1 MPEYSSGMCFTIFWK
16 GPFCCLTSVAQYLSN
31 SLQHHGDSLPGF
43 TVHGILLARILEA
56 IPFSRGSSQP
66 RERIQVS
73 CIVGRF
79 FTIWATREAQSG
91 VPACGSSHHRSH
103 ISPPPAQTLPPP
115 AGLPPMCSQQLRGE
129 ASALAYLPREHWII
143 SGFFVSF
150 FFFFFLCWAGYLKG
164 YSICSFSFEL
174 KRGWGVIGSTF
185 WAIMGPRT
193 LSCFQCLTR
202 ACFRPPWSYWVNHIL
217 HRLSFLCFIHKDYLI
232 GKDSNHYSQS
242 CVDAFKYTVSYS
254 PHDNEMSTVRN
265 PDSQMRK
272 I

>member
-16 GPFCCLTSVAQYLSN
+16 GPLCCLTSVAQYLSN

-143 SGFFVSF
+143 SGFFVGF
-150 FFFFFLCWAGYLKG
+150 FFFSVLSWLPERLFHLFFLLWAETRMGSNRLYILGYHGPKD
-164 YSICSFSFEL
+164 FEL
-174 KRGWGVIGSTF
+174 
-185 WAIMGPRT
+185 
-193 LSCFQCLTR
+193 LS
-202 ACFRPPWSYWVNHIL
+202 
-217 HRLSFLCFIHKDYLI
+217 
-232 GKDSNHYSQS
+232 
-242 CVDAFKYTVSYS
+242 VSYKS
-254 PHDNEMSTVRN
+254 MLQTTLILLGEPYITQTILSVFYTQGLFNRQRFK
-265 PDSQMRK
+265 PL
-272 I
+272 